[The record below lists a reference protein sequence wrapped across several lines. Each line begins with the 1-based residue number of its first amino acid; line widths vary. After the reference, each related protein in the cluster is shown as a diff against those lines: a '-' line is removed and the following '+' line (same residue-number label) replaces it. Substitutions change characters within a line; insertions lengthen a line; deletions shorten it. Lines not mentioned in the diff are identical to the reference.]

1 MATPHNSRAAALF
14 VDTGWG
20 DWRLADNLSTRVTAE
35 QVAVIAAMPD
45 VESAGASEVR
55 FGERTGELCV
65 FQTEGRVT
73 EVAEDGTTETF
84 GPDGEPEATG

>member
-1 MATPHNSRAAALF
+1 MAPHRDSRAAALF
-14 VDTGWG
+14 VDAGWG
-20 DWRLADNLSTRVTAE
+20 DWRLVDNINTRVTAE
-35 QVAVIAAMPD
+35 QVAAITAMLD

-65 FQTEGRVT
+65 FHTDGRVT

-84 GPDGEPEATG
+84 GPDGEPT